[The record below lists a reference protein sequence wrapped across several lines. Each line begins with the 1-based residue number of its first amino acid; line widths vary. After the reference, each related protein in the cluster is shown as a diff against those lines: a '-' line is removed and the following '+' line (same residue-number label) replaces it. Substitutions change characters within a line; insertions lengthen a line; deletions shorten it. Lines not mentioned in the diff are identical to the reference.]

1 MTEDVTLALSELRAL
16 IIKAA
21 RGAGLSW
28 GMAEEAGWA
37 AEWLARR
44 GLPAADW
51 ATLWLDAR
59 LRGGQD
65 PVETG
70 VALADQLAAA
80 AALTGAE
87 GQTDG
92 LPDGLPT
99 PGYLLPF
106 LHRIAQAHGA
116 VELRAGSGMAARVLA
131 SGEVSFGPCWAD
143 RTTGW
148 QLQRVTAVT
157 PGAPRPKVS
166 ASVLDC
172 LEGLALQTTVPPS
185 ARSRQDA
192 GSVLGDND

>member
-44 GLPAADW
+44 GLPAADG

-80 AALTGAE
+80 AALTC
-87 GQTDG
+87 
-92 LPDGLPT
+92 
-99 PGYLLPF
+99 
-106 LHRIAQAHGA
+106 
-116 VELRAGSGMAARVLA
+116 AAA
-131 SGEVSFGPCWAD
+131 ISC
-143 RTTGW
+143 T
-148 QLQRVTAVT
+148 
-157 PGAPRPKVS
+157 S
-166 ASVLDC
+166 AMRRSR
-172 LEGLALQTTVPPS
+172 
-185 ARSRQDA
+185 RSRQVCA
-192 GSVLGDND
+192 QSKEFAV